1 MIVLIKTNAFR
12 PPHLRRTSG
21 TAHITT
27 FRIPAHQTIQ
37 VADANP
43 AGCLLREDKLP
54 AVDNTGR
61 FVFAP
66 RSRKSPGREMEV
78 RRRSLNGRPRGG
90 RRPTTESTTHGAA
103 NTPDNPHHGLL
114 QKNLCQHGEHRTGET
129 TPALFAAGQHR
140 CHILCNTVK
149 GLRGHAFNLRKTVRR
164 TFCPLAPAGLQTG
177 HPASTKLLLRRP
189 GVLQCRCGL
198 RQRIRIITVHVT
210 KALLFRLP
218 LRLTVGESAGFCADC
233 RLLRTLL
240 LFKPRSLL
248 CQLIQPFL
256 VFNFVSQ
263 LSQLAFVLQ
272 RLFLMGQQGF
282 FLLR

>member
-1 MIVLIKTNAFR
+1 M
-12 PPHLRRTSG
+12 
-21 TAHITT
+21 
-27 FRIPAHQTIQ
+27 
-37 VADANP
+37 
-43 AGCLLREDKLP
+43 
-54 AVDNTGR
+54 DNTGR
-61 FVFAP
+61 FVFATG
-66 RSRKSPGREMEV
+66 SRKSSGREMEV

-218 LRLTVGESAGFCADC
+218 LHLTVGEAPRLGTDC
-233 RLLRTLL
+233 RLLRALL
-240 LFKPRSLL
+240 LLKPRSLL

>member
-1 MIVLIKTNAFR
+1 MIVLIKINAFG

-21 TAHITT
+21 STHIPP
-27 FRIPAHQTIQ
+27 FRIAPHQAVQ
-37 VADANP
+37 VPDTNP

-54 AVDNTGR
+54 AVDNPRWLIFATG
-61 FVFAP
+61 
-66 RSRKSPGREMEV
+66 SRKSPGREMEV
-78 RRRSLNGRPRGG
+78 RRRSLNGRPRGSG
-90 RRPTTESTTHGAA
+90 CATTESTTNGAA
-103 NTPDNPHHGLL
+103 DTPDNPHHRLL
-114 QKNLCQHGEHRTGET
+114 QKNLCQHGEHGTGET
-129 TPALFAAGQHR
+129 TPVLFAAGQHR

-149 GLRGHAFNLRKTVRR
+149 GLRGRAFNLRKTVRR
-164 TFCPLAPAGLQTG
+164 TFRPLAPAGLQTR

-218 LRLTVGESAGFCADC
+218 LRLTVGEAAGFCADGG
-233 RLLRTLL
+233 LLRALL
-240 LFKPRSLL
+240 LFKPRRLL

-256 VFNFVSQ
+256 VFNLVAQ
-263 LSQLAFVLQ
+263 VSQLAFVLQ

>member
-1 MIVLIKTNAFR
+1 
-12 PPHLRRTSG
+12 
-21 TAHITT
+21 
-27 FRIPAHQTIQ
+27 
-37 VADANP
+37 
-43 AGCLLREDKLP
+43 
-54 AVDNTGR
+54 
-61 FVFAP
+61 
-66 RSRKSPGREMEV
+66 MEV
-78 RRRSLNGRPRGG
+78 RRRSLNGRPRGS
-90 RRPTTESTTHGAA
+90 RCTTTESTANGAA
-103 NTPDNPHHGLL
+103 DTPDNAHHGLFK
-114 QKNLCQHGEHRTGET
+114 QDFCHHGQHRTGESPPVCLCT
-129 TPALFAAGQHR
+129 GQHR
-140 CHILCNTVK
+140 RHILCNTVK
-149 GLRGHAFNLRKTVRR
+149 GLRGSTFNLRKTVRR

-218 LRLTVGESAGFCADC
+218 LHLTVGEAPRLGTDC
-233 RLLRTLL
+233 RLLRALL
-240 LFKPRSLL
+240 LLKPRSLL

>member
-1 MIVLIKTNAFR
+1 
-12 PPHLRRTSG
+12 
-21 TAHITT
+21 
-27 FRIPAHQTIQ
+27 
-37 VADANP
+37 
-43 AGCLLREDKLP
+43 
-54 AVDNTGR
+54 
-61 FVFAP
+61 
-66 RSRKSPGREMEV
+66 MEV
-78 RRRSLNGRPRGG
+78 RRRSLNGRPRGS
-90 RRPTTESTTHGAA
+90 RCTTTESTANGAA
-103 NTPDNPHHGLL
+103 DTPDYPHHRLL

-129 TPALFAAGQHR
+129 TPVLFAAGQHR

-218 LRLTVGESAGFCADC
+218 LRLTVGEAPRLGTDC
-233 RLLRTLL
+233 RLLRALL
-240 LFKPRSLL
+240 LLKPRSLL

-256 VFNFVSQ
+256 VFNLVAQ
-263 LSQLAFVLQ
+263 VSQLAFVLQ

-282 FLLR
+282 FLPG